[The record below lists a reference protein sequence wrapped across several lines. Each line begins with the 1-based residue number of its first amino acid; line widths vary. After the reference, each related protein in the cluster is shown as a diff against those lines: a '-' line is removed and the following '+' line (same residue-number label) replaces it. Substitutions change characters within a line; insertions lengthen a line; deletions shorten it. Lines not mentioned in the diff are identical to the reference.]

1 MMSQHINSVLDHLRL
16 GPLKKS
22 PKDSIENEVAESV
35 TSAAA
40 PPPSDVTTTATAAVI
55 KVNGNGYDVVD
66 KISVVVIND
75 EVEQKNAVKV
85 TGLTMGS
92 LEKFD
97 PKKRYSI
104 PAPNGGGNHHQHH
117 ENGATDPRH
126 RSRELS
132 PAAPRNMQRK
142 LSQDLRFRGSNT
154 HINEDA
160 FELARLKR
168 PVKLKSMTSTFETYD
183 SLHTKAVEVSFVCL
197 FNLK

>member
-22 PKDSIENEVAESV
+22 PKDSIGENE
-35 TSAAA
+35 
-40 PPPSDVTTTATAAVI
+40 TASENVSTVSVI
-55 KVNGNGYDVVD
+55 KVNGNGYDAVD

-75 EVEQKNAVKV
+75 EEKNVLKMTDV
-85 TGLTMGS
+85 TTAAGCI
-92 LEKFD
+92 EKFD
-97 PKKRYSI
+97 HKKRYSI
-104 PAPNGGGNHHQHH
+104 PAPNGGGGGHHD
-117 ENGATDPRH
+117 NGDARY

-142 LSQDLRFRGSNT
+142 LSQDLRFRGSNS

-183 SLHTKAVEVSFVCL
+183 SLHTKAVEVIFLCSNYIGTL
-197 FNLK
+197 YNI